1 MQVKI
6 LKGTNQIGGVFTEI
20 ASKEAKIMI
29 DFGDDTSTESL
40 DKTENET
47 FDKDLSVDEFD
58 ANSLFGD
65 NDFFFNMSYR

>member
-1 MQVKI
+1 MDFIEI
-6 LKGTNQIGGVFTEI
+6 LKD
-20 ASKEAKIMI
+20 IMI

-65 NDFFFNMSYR
+65 NDFDDFDE